1 MISARRGLLGRLLVL
16 AILLVW
22 PLGTSANPP
31 DQNGNHNHGG
41 GGAGGGGGGDPLTG
55 SIYFRILGGDPPVY
69 TMDPDGANKTALHP
83 NVLGQFVAWDVS
95 RNLHGD
101 QRWFLTMSQ
110 IDGVLEL
117 FAAAEDGTEVHLDL
131 GAEIVLVNGGIG
143 AVHWGI
149 DDAEISIIAMR
160 VDETGSPI
168 EGGVYVADI
177 FFDGDEIVTG
187 IGSPSLLVEEALVV
201 VDEDI
206 EPDLRGHD
214 WSPDGLNIVYNTQ
227 AGDLMIADLMS
238 GTASFIPT
246 TEAAGKPHWSP
257 DGSRILFRGSGGFY
271 GKIYTIAPDGSGED
285 LVAKGHG
292 GGKAVFVISPRWS
305 NTGTHILYDKAGSVA
320 QDKRRDIYRATVGGS
335 NAVNLTSDWDTR
347 QLSGN
352 PVTAMGWR

>member
-1 MISARRGLLGRLLVL
+1 MIRTRRGLWGRLLVL
-16 AILLVW
+16 VTLLAW
-22 PLGTSANPP
+22 PLGTLANPP
-31 DQNGNHNHGG
+31 DENGNHNHGG
-41 GGAGGGGGGDPLTG
+41 GRGDDGGGDSLTG
-55 SIYFRILGGDPPVY
+55 SIYFRILGGNPPMY
-69 TMDPDGANKTALHP
+69 TMDPDGADRTALHA
-83 NVLGQFVAWDVS
+83 NALGQFIAWDVS

-117 FAAAEDGTEVHLDL
+117 FAAAEDGTEVLLDL
-131 GAEIVLVNGGIG
+131 GADVVLFNGGIG

-149 DDAEISIIAMR
+149 DDTEISIIAMR

-177 FFDGDEIVTG
+177 FFDCDEIVIC
-187 IGSPSLLVEEALVV
+187 IGTPSLLVEEALVV
-201 VDEDI
+201 VDENI
-206 EPDLRGHD
+206 EPDLRAHD
-214 WSPDGLNIVYNTQ
+214 WSPDGLNIVYSTQ
-227 AGDLMIADLMS
+227 AGDLMIADRM
-238 GTASFIPT
+238 GTVAFVPT
-246 TEAAGKPHWSP
+246 TDGADRPHWSP

-271 GKIYTIAPDGSGED
+271 GKIYTIAPDGSGEKV
-285 LVAKGHG
+285 VAKGRG
-292 GGKAVFVISPRWS
+292 GGNIVFVLSPRWS

-352 PVTAMGWR
+352 PVNAMGWR